1 MRRDSVAVST
11 SSLQR
16 PVLAVRTAG
25 AREVDIP
32 VVVGKPVSI
41 GSSKTATIVVA
52 GAGVAAM
59 HAVVSD
65 TSGQILLEDQQ
76 TPNGTSVNG
85 QPVLNYVLN
94 AGDVITLGDVTITL
108 VDRAVTPPADDSPKA
123 ASGGSKILKLGMVG
137 IGTAVLVGGILFML
151 APAAPP
157 PATDATTPPAATA
170 NSPAGGAPAPAPVGG
185 GPTAPPPAAGPTKPA
200 SGPAPGS
207 PAPAPSSAPGRAV
220 VPAQPTLDVKAA
232 AAALKGAEE
241 SILVRRTAANA
252 VASGVDPV
260 DALFD
265 EGQSQRSAGR
275 LRDASRLFA
284 AALERRP
291 NHPLARIRLND
302 TLRELDATITETI
315 AEAERSAARLQYEDA
330 LNMWERVIELTEQGD
345 PRAAR
350 ARLGIDEARSHM
362 AR

>member
-11 SSLQR
+11 SALQR
-16 PVLAVRTAG
+16 PVLAVRRPGAG
-25 AREVDIP
+25 EVDTPI
-32 VVVGKPVSI
+32 VVGKPISI

-76 TPNGTSVNG
+76 TPNGTTVNG
-85 QPVLNYVLN
+85 QPVANYVLS
-94 AGDVITLGDVTITL
+94 AGDVITLGDATITV
-108 VDRAVTPPADDSPKA
+108 VDRAVTPPADDRP
-123 ASGGSKILKLGMVG
+123 ASAGGGSKIVKLGLVG
-137 IGTAVLVGGILFML
+137 VGTAVVVGGILFML

-157 PATDATTPPAATA
+157 PAATDTAAAPGGTQAT
-170 NSPAGGAPAPAPVGG
+170 PAGGSASAQTKGAQPATPSTGASVQ
-185 GPTAPPPAAGPTKPA
+185 PAAGPAPA
-200 SGPAPGS
+200 TPGQGPAPNG
-207 PAPAPSSAPGRAV
+207 GV
-220 VPAQPTLDVKAA
+220 VPPQPTLDAKAA
-232 AAALKGAEE
+232 AAALKGAED
-241 SILVRRTAANA
+241 SVLVRRTAANA

>member
-11 SSLQR
+11 SALQR
-16 PVLAVRTAG
+16 PVLAVRKAG
-25 AREVDIP
+25 ASEVDTPI
-32 VVVGKPVSI
+32 VVGKPISI

-76 TPNGTSVNG
+76 TPNGTTVNG
-85 QPVLNYVLN
+85 QPVLNYVLS
-94 AGDVITLGDVTITL
+94 AGDVITLGDTTITL
-108 VDRAVTPPADDSPKA
+108 VDRAVTAPASDTPAA
-123 ASGGSKILKLGMVG
+123 ASGGSKVLKLAMVA
-137 IGTAVLVGGILFML
+137 IGTAGVLGGILFML

-157 PATDATTPPAATA
+157 PATTEAATPPGAAPAPTPGGA
-170 NSPAGGAPAPAPVGG
+170 PASAPAGGGTPASTPVAGPTQPAPAPATPGAAPAPAP
-185 GPTAPPPAAGPTKPA
+185 AGTVA
-200 SGPAPGS
+200 
-207 PAPAPSSAPGRAV
+207 
-220 VPAQPTLDVKAA
+220 PTLDAKAA
-232 AAALKGAEE
+232 AAALKGAED
-241 SILVRRTAANA
+241 SVLVRRTAANA
-252 VASGVDPV
+252 VVSGVDPV

-330 LNMWERVIELTEQGD
+330 LNMWERVLELTEQGD

>member
-11 SSLQR
+11 SALQR
-16 PVLAVRTAG
+16 PVLAVRKAG
-25 AREVDIP
+25 AREIDTP
-32 VVVGKPVSI
+32 VVVGKPISI

-76 TPNGTSVNG
+76 TPNGTMVNG

-94 AGDVITLGDVTITL
+94 AGDVIALGDTTITL
-108 VDRAVTPPADDSPKA
+108 VDRAVTAPADDTPAA
-123 ASGGSKILKLGMVG
+123 ASGGSKALKLGMVAV
-137 IGTAVLVGGILFML
+137 GTGVVLGGILFML

-157 PATDATTPPAATA
+157 PAATDATATPAAT
-170 NSPAGGAPAPAPVGG
+170 PAATPGGAPAPAAGG
-185 GPTAPPPAAGPTKPA
+185 TLASTPAQPSPGAPAT
-200 SGPAPGS
+200 PG
-207 PAPAPSSAPGRAV
+207 PAPAPGGAV
-220 VPAQPTLDVKAA
+220 VPAQPTLDAKAA
-232 AAALKGAEE
+232 AAALKGAED
-241 SILVRRTAANA
+241 SVLVRRTAANA

>member
-16 PVLAVRTAG
+16 PVLAVRKAG

-32 VVVGKPVSI
+32 VVVGKPISI

-76 TPNGTSVNG
+76 TPNGTTVNG
-85 QPVLNYVLN
+85 QPVLNYVLS

-108 VDRAVTPPADDSPKA
+108 VDRAVTAPTDDTPKP

-137 IGTAVLVGGILFML
+137 IGTAVLVGGILFLL

-157 PATDATTPPAATA
+157 PATDAATPAAGA
-170 NSPAGGAPAPAPVGG
+170 PNAPAGGAPVSPPGGGG
-185 GPTAPPPAAGPTKPA
+185 GPTATPVAGPTRPA

-207 PAPAPSSAPGRAV
+207 PAPAPGGGV
-220 VPAQPTLDVKAA
+220 VPPQPTLDAKAA

-330 LNMWERVIELTEQGD
+330 LNMWERVLELTEQGD
-345 PRAAR
+345 QRAAR

>member
-1 MRRDSVAVST
+1 MA
-11 SSLQR
+11 
-16 PVLAVRTAG
+16 
-25 AREVDIP
+25 I
-32 VVVGKPVSI
+32 
-41 GSSKTATIVVA
+41 
-52 GAGVAAM
+52 
-59 HAVVSD
+59 
-65 TSGQILLEDQQ
+65 
-76 TPNGTSVNG
+76 
-85 QPVLNYVLN
+85 
-94 AGDVITLGDVTITL
+94 
-108 VDRAVTPPADDSPKA
+108 
-123 ASGGSKILKLGMVG
+123 
-137 IGTAVLVGGILFML
+137 
-151 APAAPP
+151 
-157 PATDATTPPAATA
+157 AATKA
-170 NSPAGGAPAPAPVGG
+170 RPRRPRAGTMLLYTALSVGALLMATPLLMMLLTSFKTPAEALRMPPVII
-185 GPTAPPPAAGPTKPA
+185 
-200 SGPAPGS
+200 
-207 PAPAPSSAPGRAV
+207 
-220 VPAQPTLDVKAA
+220 PAQPTLDAKAA
-232 AAALKGAEE
+232 AAALKGAED
-241 SILVRRTAANA
+241 SVLVRRTAANA

-330 LNMWERVIELTEQGD
+330 LNMWERVLELTEQGD

>member
-1 MRRDSVAVST
+1 MRRDSVAVTT
-11 SSLQR
+11 SPLQR
-16 PVLAVRTAG
+16 PVLAVRKAG

-32 VVVGKPVSI
+32 VVVGKPISI

-85 QPVLNYVLN
+85 QPVLNYVLS

-108 VDRAVTPPADDSPKA
+108 VDRAVTPPTDDSPKP

-157 PATDATTPPAATA
+157 PATDAATPPAGAPNA
-170 NSPAGGAPAPAPVGG
+170 PAGGAPASAPGEGG
-185 GPTAPPPAAGPTKPA
+185 GPTATPVAGPTRPA

-207 PAPAPSSAPGRAV
+207 PAPAPGGGV
-220 VPAQPTLDVKAA
+220 VPPQPTLDAKAA

-330 LNMWERVIELTEQGD
+330 LNMWERVLELTEQGD
-345 PRAAR
+345 QRAAR

>member
-11 SSLQR
+11 SALQR
-16 PVLAVRTAG
+16 PVLAVRKAG
-25 AREVDIP
+25 AREIDTP
-32 VVVGKPVSI
+32 VVVGKPISI

-76 TPNGTSVNG
+76 TPNGTMVNG

-94 AGDVITLGDVTITL
+94 AGDVIALGDTTITL
-108 VDRAVTPPADDSPKA
+108 VDRAVTAPADDTPAA
-123 ASGGSKILKLGMVG
+123 ASGGSKALKLGMVAV
-137 IGTAVLVGGILFML
+137 GTGVVLGGILFML

-157 PATDATTPPAATA
+157 PAATDATPTPAAT
-170 NSPAGGAPAPAPVGG
+170 PAATPGGAPAPAAGG
-185 GPTAPPPAAGPTKPA
+185 TLASTPAQPSPGAPAT
-200 SGPAPGS
+200 PG
-207 PAPAPSSAPGRAV
+207 PAPAPGGAV
-220 VPAQPTLDVKAA
+220 VPAQPTLDAKAA
-232 AAALKGAEE
+232 AAALKGAED
-241 SILVRRTAANA
+241 SVLVRRTAANA

>member
-16 PVLAVRTAG
+16 PVLAVRKAG

-32 VVVGKPVSI
+32 VVVGKPISI

-76 TPNGTSVNG
+76 TPNGTTVNG
-85 QPVLNYVLN
+85 QPVLNYVLS

-108 VDRAVTPPADDSPKA
+108 VDRAVTPPADDTPKA

-157 PATDATTPPAATA
+157 PATDATTPPAATPNA
-170 NSPAGGAPAPAPVGG
+170 PAGGAPAPAPGVGG
-185 GPTAPPPAAGPTKPA
+185 GPTTTPVGRTDQAGFRA
-200 SGPAPGS
+200 RAGQSGSGS
-207 PAPAPSSAPGRAV
+207 TSAPGGAV
-220 VPAQPTLDVKAA
+220 VPQPTLDAKAA

-330 LNMWERVIELTEQGD
+330 LNMWERVLELTEQGRSTGRPGP
-345 PRAAR
+345 PRYR
-350 ARLGIDEARSHM
+350 
-362 AR
+362 

>member
-11 SSLQR
+11 SALQR
-16 PVLAVRTAG
+16 PVLAVRKAG
-25 AREVDIP
+25 AGEVDTP
-32 VVVGKPVSI
+32 VVVGKPISI

-76 TPNGTSVNG
+76 TPNGTMVNG

-94 AGDVITLGDVTITL
+94 AGDVIALGDTTITL
-108 VDRAVTPPADDSPKA
+108 VDRAVTAPADDTPAA
-123 ASGGSKILKLGMVG
+123 ASGGSKVLKLGMVAV
-137 IGTAVLVGGILFML
+137 GTGVVLGGILFML

-157 PATDATTPPAATA
+157 AAATDATATPAATPA
-170 NSPAGGAPAPAPVGG
+170 PPPGGAPATAVGGTPASTVAAAPAQPSPGGAPAP
-185 GPTAPPPAAGPTKPA
+185 
-200 SGPAPGS
+200 PG
-207 PAPAPSSAPGRAV
+207 PAPAPGGAV
-220 VPAQPTLDVKAA
+220 VPTQPTLDAKAA
-232 AAALKGAEE
+232 AAALKGAED
-241 SILVRRTAANA
+241 SVLVRRTAANA

>member
-11 SSLQR
+11 SALQR
-16 PVLAVRTAG
+16 PVLAVRRPGAG
-25 AREVDIP
+25 EVDIP
-32 VVVGKPVSI
+32 VVVGKPISI

-52 GAGVAAM
+52 GPGVVAM

-76 TPNGTSVNG
+76 TPNGTIVNG
-85 QPVLNYVLN
+85 QPVLNYNLN
-94 AGDVITLGDVTITL
+94 AGDVITLGDATITL
-108 VDRAVTPPADDSPKA
+108 VDRAVTPPADDRPA
-123 ASGGSKILKLGMVG
+123 QASGGSKIVKLGLVG
-137 IGTAVLVGGILFML
+137 VGTAVVVGGILFML
-151 APAAPP
+151 AP
-157 PATDATTPPAATA
+157 
-170 NSPAGGAPAPAPVGG
+170 S
-185 GPTAPPPAAGPTKPA
+185 APPPAAADPATPATSPATPDGGTASTPAGSASPTAMPS
-200 SGPAPGS
+200 SGSGQPTAT
-207 PAPAPSSAPGRAV
+207 PAPATPGATPAANSGAA
-220 VPAQPTLDVKAA
+220 PAQPTLDPKAA
-232 AAALKGAEE
+232 AAALKGAED

-252 VASGVDPV
+252 IASGVDPV

>member
-16 PVLAVRTAG
+16 PVLAVRKAG

-32 VVVGKPVSI
+32 VVVGKPISI

-76 TPNGTSVNG
+76 TPNGTTVNG
-85 QPVLNYVLN
+85 QPVLNYVLS

-108 VDRAVTPPADDSPKA
+108 VDRAVT
-123 ASGGSKILKLGMVG
+123 ASNRRHTQARQWRQQDPEAGDGGDWNGGSRGRDPVHAGARGASAGDRRRDPARRRHRTRRL
-137 IGTAVLVGGILFML
+137 AVRRRPPRVKAE
-151 APAAPP
+151 APRPRP
-157 PATDATTPPAATA
+157 LPDRP
-170 NSPAGGAPAPAPVGG
+170 GRL
-185 GPTAPPPAAGPTKPA
+185 

-207 PAPAPSSAPGRAV
+207 PAPAPGGGV
-220 VPAQPTLDVKAA
+220 VPPQPTLDAKAA

-330 LNMWERVIELTEQGD
+330 LNMWERVLELTEQGD
-345 PRAAR
+345 QRAAR

>member
-1 MRRDSVAVST
+1 MRRDSVAM
-11 SSLQR
+11 SSSALQR
-16 PVLAVRTAG
+16 PVLAVRRAG
-25 AREVDIP
+25 AGEVDTPI
-32 VVVGKPVSI
+32 VVGKPVSI

-52 GAGVAAM
+52 GAGVVAM

-65 TSGQILLEDQQ
+65 TSGQILLEDQE
-76 TPNGTSVNG
+76 TPNGTTVNG

-94 AGDVITLGDVTITL
+94 AGDVITLGDATITL
-108 VDRAVTPPADDSPKA
+108 VDRAVTPPTDDTAGP

-137 IGTAVLVGGILFML
+137 IGTALVLGGILYML
-151 APAAPP
+151 APASPP
-157 PATDATTPPAATA
+157 PASTNASTAPASTPNPPSA
-170 NSPAGGAPAPAPVGG
+170 GAPAPESGG
-185 GPTAPPPAAGPTKPA
+185 GGAPTIAHDSAQKLPV
-200 SGPAPGS
+200 SGS
-207 PAPAPSSAPGRAV
+207 PLAASAPAPVPGGGI
-220 VPAQPTLDVKAA
+220 VPPQPTLNVKAA
-232 AAALKGAEE
+232 AAALKGAED
-241 SILVRRTAANA
+241 SVLVRRTVANA

-275 LRDASRLFA
+275 LRDSSRLFA
-284 AALERRP
+284 ATLERRP
-291 NHPLARIRLND
+291 NHPLARLRLND
-302 TLRELDATITETI
+302 TLRELDATITDTI

-330 LNMWERVIELTEQGD
+330 LTMWERVLELTEQGD